1 MKVGNSPVEIS
12 VKSKRFL
19 GVLRFVPND
28 FKAEDVAKLIP
39 SCEKAEQI
47 SQSRT
52 FRLYFPSKEA
62 LEANMKEPLKIGF
75 ECFRIDVFQ
84 TLPRRCFKCHHVGHL
99 AAECHNAKFCSQ
111 CTGSDHKNIKE

>member
-1 MKVGNSPVEIS
+1 M
-12 VKSKRFL
+12 
-19 GVLRFVPND
+19 
-28 FKAEDVAKLIP
+28 AKLIP

-47 SQSRT
+47 GQSRT

-62 LEANMKEPLKIGF
+62 LGANMKEPLKIGF
-75 ECFRIDVFQ
+75 ERFRIDVFQ
-84 TLPRRCFKCHHVGHL
+84 TLHCRCFKCHHVGYL